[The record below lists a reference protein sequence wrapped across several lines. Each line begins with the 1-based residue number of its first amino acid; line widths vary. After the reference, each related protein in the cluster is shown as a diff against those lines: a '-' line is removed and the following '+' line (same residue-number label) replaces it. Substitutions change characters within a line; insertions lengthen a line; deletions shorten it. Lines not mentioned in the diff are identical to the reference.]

1 MSEPKYITKHRE
13 LEKRRQEELV
23 QAKKNREMQLD
34 AMQRE
39 ERKTYRS
46 GIGLWVNSLLQ
57 AKAVF
62 CENIGYSFYLVDHQG
77 ERILPFPCEP
87 IYWPSVGYGNPNYYS
102 IVIRNPMHVMNDIG
116 ISLRNPAD
124 VVKLY
129 DEYSPKFKHVLSEK
143 Q

>member
-1 MSEPKYITKHRE
+1 
-13 LEKRRQEELV
+13 
-23 QAKKNREMQLD
+23 MQ
-34 AMQRE
+34 QE

-46 GIGLWVNSLLQ
+46 EIGLWVNSLLQ
-57 AKAVF
+57 AKAEF
-62 CENIGYSFYLVDHQG
+62 CGDRGYSFYLVDGQG

-87 IYWPSVGYGNPNYYS
+87 ISWPISGYGDPKYS
-102 IVIRNPMHVMNDIG
+102 GIVIRNPMNKRNNIG

-129 DEYSPKFKHVLSEK
+129 DNFTQAQAKATEE